1 MNDKAIIVLRQEGHT
16 RRTRYQQ
23 LWFMAESMMI
33 EKAQLEIEL
42 DALASR
48 IQSEVLPLELELA
61 YVSVQALER
70 LLLFSERKTLG
81 KGYRSALSPWID
93 ELLVSLLDINRPDDS
108 QLDRIA
114 RHHATVGA
122 CKGACKGHFNS
133 AMGTLFD
140 RGGAC
145 RTPEERD
152 ECYRQEFLQATEPD
166 HEDERHSG
174 SAPCAGVPSSSVAD
188 GAVFQRLF
196 RQAAAALHPDKE
208 PIEEKRHEKHDL
220 MTRLLQARRE
230 NDLITLLLMHDQYAE
245 ADSALSGA
253 DEQQLEGV
261 LVQHLVVLQK
271 QKDALADKSPL
282 HCMAYHYFH
291 DKDMQTVDARIAEQI
306 AVHRQRRQALETFLE
321 EVRTLK
327 QLMARLPLRYVY
339 MHCLW

>member
-1 MNDKAIIVLRQEGHT
+1 MV
-16 RRTRYQQ
+16 
-23 LWFMAESMMI
+23 ESMMS
-33 EKAQLEIEL
+33 EKAQLEVEL

-48 IQSEVLPLELELA
+48 IQAEVLPLELELA
-61 YVSVQALER
+61 DVSVQALER

-93 ELLVSLLDINRPDDS
+93 ELLVSILNLDRPDDT
-108 QLDRIA
+108 QLNRIA
-114 RHHATVGA
+114 RHHATVNGSCKSA
-122 CKGACKGHFNS
+122 CKGNFNS
-133 AMGTLFD
+133 ATSTPFD
-140 RGGAC
+140 REGPC

-152 ECYRQEFLQATEPD
+152 EYNRQEFLQATEPD
-166 HEDERHSG
+166 QEDKRHYG
-174 SAPCAGVPSSSVAD
+174 SCPGTGISSDSVAD

-208 PIEEKRHEKHDL
+208 PVEEKRREKHDL

-230 NDLITLLLMHDQYAE
+230 NDLITLLLLHDQYAE
-245 ADSALSGA
+245 AESALSGA

-261 LVQHLVVLQK
+261 LIQHLVILQK

-291 DKDMQTVDARIAEQI
+291 DKDAQTVDARIAEQI
-306 AVHRQRRQALETFLE
+306 AVHKQRREALETFLD

-339 MHCLW
+339 MHFLW